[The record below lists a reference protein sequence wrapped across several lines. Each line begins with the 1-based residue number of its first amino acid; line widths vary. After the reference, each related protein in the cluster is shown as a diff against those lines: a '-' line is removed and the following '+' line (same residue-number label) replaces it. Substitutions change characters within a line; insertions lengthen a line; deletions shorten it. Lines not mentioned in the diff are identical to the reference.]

1 MLILKLKAGL
11 GNQLFQYAYARA
23 RALRSNTDLEI
34 DTSWYNNISS
44 KDTVRTFDLSH
55 YNIQAKLHNRQQP
68 AHIQF
73 LKKIL
78 NKVKR
83 DICKE
88 NDFTFYTKY
97 LSPISKNR
105 MLYVEGY
112 FNSEKYFL
120 DYSDTIRKELSLKNP
135 LGQKAVEAEE
145 YIKNLIAENKIPV
158 LIHVRRGDYV
168 TNQNAANFHGIKTNT
183 YYIDA
188 IAKLREKLGTDFS
201 NTIFILASDDV
212 EALRNDIVPVLNNT
226 PYYILSN
233 PDIKNYE
240 EIHLM
245 SLCSHFIIAN
255 STFSWWGAWLS
266 KNTNKIVIGPKEWVG
281 NPGIKTPDVL
291 PDNWIRI

>member
-34 DTSWYNNISS
+34 DTSWYNNISP

-55 YNIQAKLHNRQQP
+55 YNIQAKLHNRHQSRYG
-68 AHIQF
+68 QF
-73 LKKIL
+73 LKKVW

-83 DICKE
+83 DIFKE

-97 LSPISKNR
+97 FSPIPKSKV
-105 MLYVEGY
+105 LYVEGY

-120 DYSDTIRKELSLKNP
+120 DYSDVIRKELSLKNP
-135 LGQKAVEAEE
+135 LGQKAAAAEL
-145 YIKNLIAENKIPV
+145 YIKNLITENKIPV
-158 LIHVRRGDYV
+158 LIHVRRGDYI
-168 TNQNAANFHGIKTNT
+168 TNQNAAHFHGIKTNT
-183 YYIDA
+183 YYTDA
-188 IAKLREKLGTDFS
+188 ITTLKEKLGSDF
-201 NTIFILASDDV
+201 NTVVFILASDDI
-212 EALRNDIVPVLNNT
+212 EALQNDIVPLLNNSQ
-226 PYYILSN
+226 YHILSN

-240 EIHLM
+240 EIYLM

-266 KNTNKIVIGPKEWVG
+266 NNKNKVVIGPKEWVS
-281 NPGIKTPDVL
+281 NPKIKTPDVL
-291 PDNWIRI
+291 PSNWIQI